1 MIFVVADREHDRRRE
16 LTTIL
21 ISAFPGSTV
30 YQHTN
35 LAHASGDVLRYRVD
49 ALFAADEQN
58 GGAEQMEM
66 LQKKRPELPVFLL
79 SDMEKNGY
87 RQLSH
92 ADVAQ
97 RLQSILLTDRTA
109 TSHLQT

>member
-1 MIFVVADREHDRRRE
+1 MIFVVADRELGRLRE
-16 LTTIL
+16 MTMFLL
-21 ISAFPGSTV
+21 SAFQGSTV
-30 YQHTN
+30 YQHTD
-35 LAHASGDVLRYRVD
+35 LVHATGDVLRHRVD
-49 ALFAADEQN
+49 ALLAADEQSD
-58 GGAEQMEM
+58 GAEQMEM
-66 LQKKRPELPVFLL
+66 VQKKRPELPVFLL